1 MKVIKVKS
9 AEDSAENNTEEELRN
24 VPKGLSKIFENS
36 VHKMSEKSSDESLLE
51 SSYSSY
57 TSKIMHIGLAKV
69 FKRSVYCQENYWM
82 NRHLDRHICHT

>member
-9 AEDSAENNTEEELRN
+9 AEDTAKNNTEDELRN

-57 TSKIMHIGLAKV
+57 TSKIMPIGLSSEI
-69 FKRSVYCQENYWM
+69 KRSV
-82 NRHLDRHICHT
+82 